1 MLGSRLPANIRQLN
15 FLFTVATLCTFL
27 YSLSDFARLIP
38 GPGWDFMAY
47 CDAAYA
53 YLDGKNPYL
62 VDSYQLSKL

>member
-1 MLGSRLPANIRQLN
+1 MATTLG
-15 FLFTVATLCTFL
+15 TFL

-38 GPGWDFMAY
+38 GPGWDFLAY
-47 CDAAYA
+47 CDVAYA